1 LLTAYLDAA
10 MQRAFYEQTADGS
23 WWGNI
28 PGFKGLWADAPTQ
41 DQCREELR
49 SALED
54 WVVFSLRRGHPVP
67 QVDGIDLTITE
78 VA

>member
-1 LLTAYLDAA
+1 MRLAA
-10 MQRAFYEQTADGS
+10 YEQMADGC

-28 PGFKGLWADAPTQ
+28 PGFKGLWADGPTQ
-41 DQCREELR
+41 EQCRDELQ

-54 WVVFSLRRGHPVP
+54 WVVFSLRRGRAVPV
-67 QVDGIDLTITE
+67 VEGIDLTITE